1 MNKHQE
7 KLENA
12 KKEVIDMLEDIIKN
26 HSSYSHMAMLSKLNA
41 LNEYVD
47 KHYKETYIDYLIV
60 KSLNDDLDKYLGE
73 KHETN

>member
-7 KLENA
+7 KLENT

-26 HSSYSHMAMLSKLNA
+26 HSSYSHIAMLSKLNT
-41 LNEYVD
+41 LNEYID

-60 KSLNDDLDKYLGE
+60 ESLNKDLNK
-73 KHETN
+73 

>member
-12 KKEVIDMLEDIIKN
+12 KKEIIDMLKDIIEN
-26 HSSYSHMAMLSKLNA
+26 HSSYSHIAMLSKLNT
-41 LNEYVD
+41 LNEYID

-60 KSLNDDLDKYLGE
+60 ESLNKDLNK
-73 KHETN
+73 

>member
-12 KKEVIDMLEDIIKN
+12 KKEIINMLEDIIKN
-26 HSSYSHMAMLSKLNA
+26 HSSYSHIAMLSKLNI

-60 KSLNDDLDKYLGE
+60 KSLKEDLNK
-73 KHETN
+73 